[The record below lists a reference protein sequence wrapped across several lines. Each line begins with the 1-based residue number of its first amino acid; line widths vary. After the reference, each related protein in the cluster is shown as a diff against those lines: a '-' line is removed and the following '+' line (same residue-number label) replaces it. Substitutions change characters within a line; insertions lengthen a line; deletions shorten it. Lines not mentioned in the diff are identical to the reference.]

1 MNIVVQGKR
10 GTRIAKFKYSDRSDP
25 ENAYDVINLSR
36 LLDRRRE
43 HWVLATM
50 LIVFNLALRA
60 DFGSALSAS
69 LMTAHLGLFFLWQPI
84 WQRDQ
89 RLDRWS
95 TALIIVSTGAFIA
108 ALNWW
113 LLFGWMIL
121 LIGIV
126 AGRSFSTRQ
135 ERLAYMITLIFLI
148 SVLLIEC
155 VPMIFDVGE
164 VNNAVLVSFRLAW
177 IALPLLVLLFPTYNL
192 AQRET
197 FPIDFFRGITI
208 ALMTALL
215 AVSSV
220 LTTYEL
226 RVEYP
231 ITLIASLL
239 VLSAFLFL
247 ISWLITPGTGSGLG
261 ELWEKSVLNIG
272 TPFES
277 WLSSLAQLARRR
289 QQPREFLD
297 SAIAELCEI
306 PWIQGAAWEANE
318 QRGDAGSRAGFNTR
332 LTTADLK
339 VTLYTERPVGP
350 SLLIHCRLLI
360 QVLGHFFS
368 AKIRETELA
377 HQAHLRAV
385 HETGAR
391 LTHDIKNLLQS
402 LKTTTAAI
410 LEDTG
415 PIDSERSRKRESLL
429 RRQLPHITQRLQST
443 LDKLQQPSS
452 QRSDRVAISAWWD
465 RLVEHHNAE
474 DVEFLADIH
483 DGELGVPGDC
493 FDSIVE
499 NLLDNARN
507 KAKTSNVI
515 QIKVGLYEKDGGVVL
530 SVVDNG
536 APIEAS
542 LADQIL
548 SHPVASND
556 GLGIGLYQSARQAE
570 INDYRLVL
578 SENKAGA
585 VRFTLTNRD

>member
-1 MNIVVQGKR
+1 
-10 GTRIAKFKYSDRSDP
+10 
-25 ENAYDVINLSR
+25 VINLSR

-50 LIVFNLALRA
+50 LIVLNLALRA

-95 TALIIVSTGAFIA
+95 AALIIVSTGAFIA

-121 LIGIV
+121 LVGIV

-135 ERLAYMITLIFLI
+135 ERLAYMITLTFLI

-155 VPMIFDVGE
+155 VPMIFDVGKL
-164 VNNAVLVSFRLAW
+164 NNAVLVSFRLAW
-177 IALPLLVLLFPTYNL
+177 TALPLLLLLFPTYNV

-220 LTTYEL
+220 LMTYEL
-226 RVEYP
+226 RIEYP
-231 ITLIASLL
+231 VTLIAGLL
-239 VLSAFLFL
+239 VLSSFLFL
-247 ISWLITPGTGSGLG
+247 VSWLITPGTGSGLG
-261 ELWEKSVLNIG
+261 ALWEKSVLNIG

-277 WLSSLAQLARRR
+277 WLSSLAQLAGRR

-297 SAIAELCEI
+297 AAIEELCEI
-306 PWIQGAAWEANE
+306 PWIQGAEWAANG
-318 QRGDAGSRAGFNTR
+318 QQGQAGNRAGFNTL
-332 LTTADLK
+332 LTTGELE
-339 VTLYTERPVGP
+339 VTLFTERPVGP

-415 PIDSERSRKRESLL
+415 PSDSERSRKRQSLL
-429 RRQLPHITQRLQST
+429 RRQLPHITQRLQLS

-452 QRSDRVAISAWWD
+452 QQSERIAISVWWD
-465 RLVEHHNAE
+465 LLLSRYDAE

-483 DGELGVPGDC
+483 DGEFDVPGDC
-493 FDSIVE
+493 FDSVVE

-507 KAKTSNVI
+507 KAKTSNAI
-515 QIKVGLYEKDGGVVL
+515 QVKVGLYEKDGDVIL

-536 APIEAS
+536 AAIEAT
-542 LADQIL
+542 LASQIL
-548 SHPVASND
+548 TEPVPSDN
-556 GLGIGLYQSARQAE
+556 GLGIGLYQSAQQAAL
-570 INDYRLVL
+570 NGFQLVL
-578 SENKAGA
+578 SENETGA